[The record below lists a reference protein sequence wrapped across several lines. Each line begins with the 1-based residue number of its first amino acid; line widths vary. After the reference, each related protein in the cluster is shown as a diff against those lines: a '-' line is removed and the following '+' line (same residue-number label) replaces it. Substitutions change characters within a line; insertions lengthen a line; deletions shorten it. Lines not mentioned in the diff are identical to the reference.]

1 MQTLEKHDEE
11 EWREQSLRRPD
22 GEEVKPTSTIQYA
35 VWRREVFKDLLTG
48 EQ

>member
-11 EWREQSLRRPD
+11 EWREQSLRKAD
-22 GEEVKPTSTIQYA
+22 GEKLTPSSTILYA